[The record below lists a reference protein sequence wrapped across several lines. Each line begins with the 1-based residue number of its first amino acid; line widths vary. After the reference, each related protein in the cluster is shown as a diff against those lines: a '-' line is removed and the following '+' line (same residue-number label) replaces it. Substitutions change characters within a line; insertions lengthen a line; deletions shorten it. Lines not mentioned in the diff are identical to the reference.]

1 MKWCSNRRKNMNSEI
16 PQISKFCNPLSI
28 WETIHNNYPCGS
40 IYGGKKNFTNY
51 YGNAVE
57 TRNVA
62 QQKCGEESKLNNRKP
77 RTKVLYVWRLCLKSH
92 LPKYTKQRC
101 NVKTGPYCEREF
113 HRGRFFA
120 DSFKLLW
127 TCFYQCLDPCAGQ
140 STKHIQSVKV
150 DQFSCCHHD
159 RIATANY

>member
-1 MKWCSNRRKNMNSEI
+1 MKYRKSRNSATPCPSERQTI
-16 PQISKFCNPLSI
+16 T
-28 WETIHNNYPCGS
+28 TIHAVAFMV
-40 IYGGKKNFTNY
+40 GKKISQIYF
-51 YGNAVE
+51 GNAVE

-77 RTKVLYVWRLCLKSH
+77 RTKVLYVWRWCLKSH